1 MLDALRRCPKRSV
14 VLLHACCH
22 NPTGVDLTREQWRE
36 LIPVLAERELLP
48 YLDLAYQGYGDGIAA
63 DAFAPRALA
72 DAGLAFFIANS
83 FSKSMS
89 LYGERCGAL
98 SVVCPDARQ
107 AENVLG
113 QLKFTVRRSYSSP
126 PITSGALVARVLGEP
141 STRALWEA
149 EVAAM
154 RERIL
159 AMRRRLHDVLAARLP
174 ARDFGYF
181 LTQRGMFSYT
191 GLTPQQVDALRERHA
206 VYLVRS
212 GRLCVAGLN
221 RGNVE
226 ATADAIAAVL

>member
-1 MLDALRRCPKRSV
+1 
-14 VLLHACCH
+14 
-22 NPTGVDLTREQWRE
+22 
-36 LIPVLAERELLP
+36 
-48 YLDLAYQGYGDGIAA
+48 
-63 DAFAPRALA
+63 
-72 DAGLAFFIANS
+72 
-83 FSKSMS
+83 MS

-141 STRALWEA
+141 SIRALWES

-159 AMRRRLHDVLAARLP
+159 AMRRRLHEVLATRLP
-174 ARDFGYF
+174 GRDFGYF

-191 GLTPQQVDALRERHA
+191 GLTPEQVDALRERHA

>member
-1 MLDALRRCPKRSV
+1 
-14 VLLHACCH
+14 
-22 NPTGVDLTREQWRE
+22 
-36 LIPVLAERELLP
+36 
-48 YLDLAYQGYGDGIAA
+48 LAYQGFGDGIED
-63 DAFAPRALA
+63 DAYALRALA
-72 DAGLAFFIANS
+72 AARDPDGRPISFFVANS

-159 AMRRRLHDVLAARLP
+159 AMRRRLHDVLA
-174 ARDFGYF
+174 
-181 LTQRGMFSYT
+181 
-191 GLTPQQVDALRERHA
+191 
-206 VYLVRS
+206 
-212 GRLCVAGLN
+212 
-221 RGNVE
+221 
-226 ATADAIAAVL
+226 